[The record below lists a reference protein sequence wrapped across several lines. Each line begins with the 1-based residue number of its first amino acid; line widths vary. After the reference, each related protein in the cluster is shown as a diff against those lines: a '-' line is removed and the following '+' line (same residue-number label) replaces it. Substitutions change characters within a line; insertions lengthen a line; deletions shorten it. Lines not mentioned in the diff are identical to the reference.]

1 MRAALLWCHPRQG
14 THPRRGSPLRLFAAQ
29 AKLRDPVSTWS
40 PATLALWLDRA
51 QLSKTPSGV
60 AVSAL
65 LAGVS
70 GDDLLHMSD
79 RDLDERGV
87 PYRIRNMLREQLLPA
102 AEAAAESE
110 PAVLSVDEQVV
121 RASQHAAQMRASLNT
136 RSGAARSGEAPEEEE
151 EAGREDDAES
161 ELHVH
166 LLPRPPTPPTDKTIG
181 LVSGVAGA
189 LAATTAFIAAERAKK
204 AQGLRTTVDTMDV
217 TSPTL
222 PYTWASQS
230 AGFGMEWV
238 KKALEVG
245 EGAPLIGAC
254 FTLCLI
260 IARSAEQALAN
271 KGACAQLG
279 YLARRVALALAGADK
294 DNMARVAQSAGQLKA
309 ALKEAAELVQQY
321 ASRGW
326 LRRLAAAGGD
336 AQAFKSLHN
345 RVQEEMKLLS
355 FDLQITAAAFKDE
368 TRALRALVLDRTGK
382 TVDEGGLA
390 ELLAKEDGKQS
401 VRALLGVDA
410 QVLGAEITGLAAELS
425 RVSRAVDSH
434 LALSLHKELR
444 GAVVLSVSLSQSSKK
459 SAGGR
464 TYLQQATLHEGFTRT
479 QRRVAAF
486 RVMAG
491 HAVECLLSVDAK
503 DNTDL
508 RVKAIERVDHVEA
521 RYEPASRAA
530 ARRRCCGGSTFL
542 EGLSVSSEA
551 QLFTEE
557 DVDISTASPT
567 SAHIT
572 MALPD
577 DAGPTGE
584 VLTLKLRL
592 WVSFHPAPALGEGF
606 ERGRSVPVTQ
616 TLFLAVYKRGS
627 KRMLMRDI
635 EDEAAKHRSA
645 PLALG
650 APVLALPLLIHKNHI
665 HATERMLKTQLVGW
679 SDGTPWDLQ

>member
-1 MRAALLWCHPRQG
+1 M
-14 THPRRGSPLRLFAAQ
+14 
-29 AKLRDPVSTWS
+29 
-40 PATLALWLDRA
+40 
-51 QLSKTPSGV
+51 

-151 EAGREDDAES
+151 EAGREDDGES

-189 LAATTAFIAAERAKK
+189 LAATTAFIASERAKK

-410 QVLGAEITGLAAELS
+410 QVLGAEIAGLAAELS

-491 HAVECLLSVDAK
+491 HAVECVLSVDAK